1 MQPVPAPQPDSHPR
15 RRVGRRLACW
25 AGLAAVLLTG
35 CVGGT
40 SGPSP
45 TSGESSVP
53 PDGHGGPVAV
63 FSDEQLMAV
72 LATVDDGDGRTVLP
86 MMSSSDLRIA
96 FEDTNAFPELPTA
109 RPVECEAFQPDMIL
123 TRPITLTMQFA
134 AGTLPPSAP
143 SATDATMI
151 LLTSAPGTELVA
163 ADFSYTEDQVRGCAA
178 FTLRSPDGSYVRN
191 ARLLDAPT
199 VGDRS
204 YATVVTGGLQPDDV
218 TVGMQVL
225 TGTVS
230 IGLGRMVAAADAEAT
245 AANLA
250 ALAQRI
256 VDTVSEGAPTVPTA
270 PPNAFTPEQ
279 LAGILD
285 GVTGPGGRVLDV
297 AGGST
302 LPPSTGTPVPTPTR
316 TPEECAY
323 DQVSYLA
330 SYAGA
335 STADGDIPGEG
346 KSDMITVRV
355 TSLPSSATTP
365 YPFDAKVALFRDCTS
380 VEGTLA
386 GAVTRTWKL
395 TKLDV
400 ETDGEASYA
409 VAYRIDNPGV
419 GEWSVLVGARN
430 GSISVETETQTLS
443 ESDLPQAAAGLA
455 AVIDQ
460 VLANAER

>member
-1 MQPVPAPQPDSHPR
+1 MEPVPGPRPDSRPR
-15 RRVGRRLACW
+15 RRFGRHLGYPAT
-25 AGLAAVLLTG
+25 LAAVLLTG
-35 CVGGT
+35 CVAGT
-40 SGPSP
+40 PGQARN
-45 TSGESSVP
+45 SGESSAPVTGD
-53 PDGHGGPVAV
+53 DGPADTV

-72 LATVDDGDGRTVLP
+72 LAALEDTSGNTVMP
-86 MMSSSDLRIA
+86 MMSSDDLRIA

-109 RPVECEAFQPDMIL
+109 TPVECGVFQPNMIL
-123 TRPITLTMQFA
+123 TRATTLTVQFA
-134 AGTLPPSAP
+134 AATLPPSDP

-151 LLTSAPGTELVA
+151 LLTSAPSSDLVA
-163 ADFSYTEDQVRGCAA
+163 TDFPYTEDQIRACSA
-178 FTLRSPDGSYVRN
+178 FTLGSSGGSYTRE
-191 ARLLDAPT
+191 ARLVEVPA

-218 TVGMQVL
+218 TVGIQVI

-230 IGLGRMVAAADAEAT
+230 IGLGRMVTATDVGAT

-250 ALAQRI
+250 ELAQRI
-256 VDTVSEGAPTVPTA
+256 VDTVREGAPTVPTA

-285 GVTGPGGRVLDV
+285 GVTGPGGQALDI

-302 LPPSTGTPVPTPTR
+302 LPPSTAPPMP

-330 SYAGA
+330 SHAGA
-335 STADGDIPGEG
+335 STADGEIPGDG
-346 KSDMITVRV
+346 KLDMITVRV
-355 TSLPSSATTP
+355 TSLPASAGTP
-365 YPFDAKVALFRDCTS
+365 YPFDAKLALFRECTS
-380 VEGTLA
+380 VQGTLA
-386 GAVTRTWKL
+386 GSVTRTWKL

-400 ETDGEASYA
+400 ETAGEASYA
-409 VAYRIDNPGV
+409 VAYRVDDGA
-419 GEWSVLVGARN
+419 EWSVMVGARN

-443 ESDLPQAAAGLA
+443 ENDLPRAAAGLA

-460 VLANAER
+460 VLANATR